1 MSMIQHK
8 ESTVMVYFS
17 TDYGLFKMIAGNRDL
32 NEGKINRIM
41 KDINEGIDVLKY
53 YPIQVK
59 ENSGRL
65 EIIDGQHRFF
75 IAKKLGRAVYY
86 IVMKEDR
93 SLFDIAKINSNTEK
107 WKTRDF
113 INCYVNLDNP
123 HYKELDAF
131 MVKYGLSATLSVRLL
146 EEGEVGYGSGGSL
159 ALENFQRGKFE
170 VRFRDEATQLAD
182 VCYMFNDF
190 KHARSANFFQA
201 IHKIMKANKIDI
213 WDLVKKFNAY
223 KDDLQHQG
231 SWKDYVSNLETIY
244 NKKLQNRVIIYE

>member
-1 MSMIQHK
+1 MIQHK
-8 ESTVMVYFS
+8 ESSVFVYFS
-17 TDYGLFKMIAGNRDL
+17 NDYGLFKMISGNRDL
-32 NEGKINRIM
+32 NESKINRIM

-59 ENSGRL
+59 ENNGRL

-113 INCYVNLDNP
+113 INCYVNLDNSN
-123 HYKELDAF
+123 YKDLDEF
-131 MVKYGLSATLSVRLL
+131 MRKYGLSATLAVKLL
-146 EEGEVGYGSGGSL
+146 EEGEVGYGSGGHQS
-159 ALENFQRGKFE
+159 LENFQRGKFQIL
-170 VRFRDEATQLAD
+170 FREEATQLAD

-190 KHARSANFFQA
+190 KHSRSANFYSA
-201 IHKIMKANKIDI
+201 INRIMKAKKIDI
-213 WDLVKKFNAY
+213 WDLVKKYEAH
-223 KDDLQHQG
+223 KDSLEHQA
-231 SWKDYVSNLETIY
+231 SWKDYITNLETIY